1 MCSQTGYTKRKQEE
15 NMNSEYYP
23 EWETYKE
30 KYPIV
35 ADLGELCTIPDYE
48 EGIYRFVFDL
58 FL

>member
-1 MCSQTGYTKRKQEE
+1 
-15 NMNSEYYP
+15 MNSQYYP
-23 EWETYKE
+23 DWEAYKE